1 MLPSLIGQLL
11 ESESDGGP
19 DERSDDE
26 ELLQAAAV
34 LNMAPACSPTL
45 NCSEHAGLVL
55 FLVGHCSRLRAVG
68 GAGNERRGDRTTGLT
83 N

>member
-34 LNMAPACSPTL
+34 LNMALES
-45 NCSEHAGLVL
+45 AGLL
-55 FLVGHCSRLRAVG
+55 PHP
-68 GAGNERRGDRTTGLT
+68 
-83 N
+83 